1 MAQEP
6 NAHPPQTAAPKPA
19 AAAPKPDP
27 KAEQAAKDARAAA
40 SIGAQIILD
49 YNAPAG
55 VAARGGAGGS
65 VEENTMIRDA
75 HLVALGLDPRDC
87 SGPPPSK
94 EMIAARRKKAEE
106 DAKAAADG
114 PHQPAHAT
122 KASSLA
128 ADLGDDAQPQNGDKK
143 AA

>member
-6 NAHPPQTAAPKPA
+6 HPQPTPAPRPA

-27 KAEQAAKDARAAA
+27 KAEQAAKDAMAAA

-55 VAARGGAGGS
+55 IAARGGAADT
-65 VEENTMIRDA
+65 VEENTMIRDR

-87 SGPPPSK
+87 SGPPPSP
-94 EMIAARRKKAEE
+94 EMIAAKRKREE
-106 DAKAAADG
+106 EAAKAAAEG
-114 PHQPAHAT
+114 PLQPPHAT
-122 KASSLA
+122 RASSLA
-128 ADLGDDAQPQNGDKK
+128 ADLGDDAQPKGNGDKK

>member
-6 NAHPPQTAAPKPA
+6 HPQPTPAPRPA

-27 KAEQAAKDARAAA
+27 KAEQAQRDAMAAA

-49 YNAPAG
+49 YNAPGG
-55 VAARGGAGGS
+55 VAARGGAAGT
-65 VEENTMIRDA
+65 VEENTMIRDR

-87 SGPPPSK
+87 SGPPPSP
-94 EMIAARRKKAEE
+94 EMIAAKRKRDEE
-106 DAKAAADG
+106 AAKAAAEG
-114 PHQPAHAT
+114 PHQPPHAT
-122 KASSLA
+122 RASSLA
-128 ADLGDDAQPQNGDKK
+128 ADLGDDAQPKNGDKK